1 MAGSGY
7 LLKSTAIFDSVQDR
21 TFSGFVAVQGNRIA
35 GTGSDEGTAGYW
47 EEQGFEVIDCGD
59 GLIIPGMIDAHM
71 HFFDGIF
78 QNSRYMCRD
87 LFDCRSAEECVK
99 VIGDFA
105 RKHPEYR
112 TVTGMGWFPPGWT
125 DSRRP
130 DKKMLD
136 EIEPDRPVYLMCA
149 DGHSFWLN
157 SRALEDCGVD
167 PGRKLAF
174 GEIETYENGEANG
187 VLHEMDACAPCS
199 VKAQALPEETSRE
212 LIGDFLEQLSRAGIT
227 GTTDITVLP
236 EPAEITENM
245 RIIRE
250 LELENRLSVRL
261 HLYPSLGMDDSF
273 RIVEGYRQEFQSDKF
288 RVSGLKA
295 FIDGVHSNH
304 TAFLL
309 SPYTDSPG
317 EKGSTF
323 YPQEH
328 YRHMVTAANRAGYG
342 VKLHCTGEGAVH
354 MALDA
359 LAASAHAKC
368 SSGVRNSIEHVETFC
383 EDDIDRF
390 HELDVTASMQP
401 SHLMFLGDTL
411 RVKLGPERA
420 SRQYALKTML
430 DHDVNVAFSTDYPV
444 APFDPRLNIYFAVTR
459 CDPEGNPVDR
469 GSGQEITLA
478 QAIRAYTRGSAYC
491 LGREEELGTLEKGK
505 LADIAV
511 FDRDLFR
518 RDPAEILEAEVV
530 LTMMDGDIVYR
541 KQGE

>member
-7 LLKSTAIFDSVQDR
+7 LLRSTAIFDSVQNK

-35 GTGSDEGTAGYW
+35 GTGSDEKTAGYW
-47 EEQGFEVIDCGD
+47 EKQGFAVIDCGD

-78 QNSRYMCRD
+78 QNSRYMCRE

-157 SRALEDCGVD
+157 SRALEDCSVD

-199 VKAQALPEETSRE
+199 VKAQALPEETGRE
-212 LIGDFLEQLSRAGIT
+212 LIGDFLGQLSRAGIT

-245 RIIRE
+245 RLIRE
-250 LELENRLSVRL
+250 MELENRLSVRL
-261 HLYPSLGMDDSF
+261 HLYPSLGTDDSF
-273 RIVEGYRQEFQSDKF
+273 RIVEGYRREFHSDKF

-295 FIDGVHSNH
+295 FIDGVHGNH

-309 SPYTDSPG
+309 SPYADSPG
-317 EKGSTF
+317 ERGSTL
-323 YPQEH
+323 YPPEH

-359 LAASAHAKC
+359 FAASAHAKC
-368 SSGVRNSIEHVETFC
+368 SREVRNSIEHVETFC
-383 EDDIDRF
+383 EDDTDRF
-390 HELDVTASMQP
+390 RELDVTASMQP
-401 SHLMFLGDTL
+401 SHLMYLGDTL
-411 RVKLGPERA
+411 RVKLGLERA

-444 APFDPRLNIYFAVTR
+444 APFDPRLNLYFAVTR
-459 CDPEGNPVDR
+459 RDPEGNPVDS

-478 QAIRAYTRGSAYC
+478 RAIRAYTWGSAYC
-491 LGREEELGTLEKGK
+491 LGREAELGTLEKGK

-518 RDPAEILEAEVV
+518 CDPAEILEAEVV

>member
-1 MAGSGY
+1 
-7 LLKSTAIFDSVQDR
+7 
-21 TFSGFVAVQGNRIA
+21 
-35 GTGSDEGTAGYW
+35 
-47 EEQGFEVIDCGD
+47 
-59 GLIIPGMIDAHM
+59 
-71 HFFDGIF
+71 
-78 QNSRYMCRD
+78 
-87 LFDCRSAEECVK
+87 
-99 VIGDFA
+99 
-105 RKHPEYR
+105 
-112 TVTGMGWFPPGWT
+112 
-125 DSRRP
+125 
-130 DKKMLD
+130 
-136 EIEPDRPVYLMCA
+136 
-149 DGHSFWLN
+149 
-157 SRALEDCGVD
+157 
-167 PGRKLAF
+167 
-174 GEIETYENGEANG
+174 
-187 VLHEMDACAPCS
+187 MDACAPCS

-273 RIVEGYRQEFQSDKF
+273 RIVERYRQEFQSDKF

-295 FIDGVHSNH
+295 FIDGVHGNH

-309 SPYTDSPG
+309 SPYADSPG

-323 YPQEH
+323 YPQEQ

-359 LAASAHAKC
+359 FAASAHAKC

-459 CDPEGNPVDR
+459 CDPEGNPVSR

-478 QAIRAYTRGSAYC
+478 QAIRAYTCGSAYC
-491 LGREEELGTLEKGK
+491 LGREENLGLWKKANWQTSLCSTAICSDVTLRRYLKRKWSADHDGRRYSLQEAGRMKNEEGGRNHERLFFKDENGK
-505 LADIAV
+505 IYYGWW
-511 FDRDLFR
+511 
-518 RDPAEILEAEVV
+518 IV
-530 LTMMDGDIVYR
+530 LTAAVVTGFVYSGIVSATGAFMLPVTQDLGLSVAAYSLYLTIMSLTSILTLVTVSKHMDR
-541 KQGE
+541 KNIKKLMITAGVVGIISFAGFALAQNLWMFYMFAVPPGVLLRSNDDDAMSAACVQLVR